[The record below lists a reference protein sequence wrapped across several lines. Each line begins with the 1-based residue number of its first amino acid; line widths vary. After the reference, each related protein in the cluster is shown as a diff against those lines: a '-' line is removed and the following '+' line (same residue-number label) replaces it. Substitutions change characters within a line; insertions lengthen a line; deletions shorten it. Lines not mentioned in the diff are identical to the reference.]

1 MYVRLRFILFAF
13 SWFYFF
19 TLSALSQEIEK
30 EDSLKYEIQEVTIL
44 GTRTVEK
51 IIDLPF
57 SVFRVDKYELTY
69 GKKESADDVLS
80 DVPGLFIQSR
90 YGNQDLR
97 ISIRGFGTRS
107 NTGIRGVRILQ
118 NGIPESEPDGET
130 VIDAIDFN
138 AIGGVEVVKGN
149 FSSLYANAPGG
160 IINILSDIYFP
171 QDYST
176 VINQVGNFGYI
187 QNGFKLG
194 LKNENGRFLLS
205 YNYRNSDGYRQH
217 SQEFQHLL
225 NAVYEEYVGRA
236 TLTILGNYVNGL
248 TKLPGA
254 LTNEEFAS
262 DPFQANPLAL
272 SFDFKR
278 ITKKGRF
285 AVKYKLELDED
296 SKNEIEVTGY
306 GSIKELERAD
316 NQFYTLETRYSL
328 GSFFRYTNRTE
339 LFGRNNIFT
348 CGMDYAYQSGPISDF
363 DNIYG
368 NRGISVLN
376 EYSESLSNI
385 GFYLLNHFNIA
396 PGKFDVFLSGRFDRN
411 IYAKDIFIPYGFT
424 DTTRI
429 FKKFA
434 PKIAFNYK
442 LSSLIAL
449 YTSYGIGFDFP
460 ALTELANTP
469 ISSNIKYSINPDLN
483 VQQSG
488 NFELGIKGNIIN
500 AEEMF
505 MKKLSFEFT
514 FFDYVIKDE
523 IVPFIISQNTY
534 FRNAAK
540 TDRIGIEAGVKCEPF
555 EGIELTLNYTMADFK
570 YLNYPAVI
578 FTPTGQVNADYTGNY
593 EPSVPGNIL
602 NCIVNYEF
610 EMSNDLFGLLQ
621 WDCDYI
627 SSMWANDQNSE
638 KASPYFYGNV
648 MAGINYSY
656 NKFNAVLYIGAGNIF
671 NKRYSGFINI
681 NDYNGQ
687 YYDAGEPRNFYSGL
701 NISYKL

>member
-1 MYVRLRFILFAF
+1 MNARLRLLSIISILIFC
-13 SWFYFF
+13 
-19 TLSALSQEIEK
+19 ALSVLPQEIDK
-30 EDSLKYEIQEVTIL
+30 KDSLRYEIQEVTIL
-44 GTRTVEK
+44 GTRTTEK

-57 SVFRVDKYELTY
+57 SVFRVDKQELSY
-69 GKKESADDVLS
+69 GRKESAKDVLS
-80 DVPGLFIQSR
+80 DVPGLFLQSR

-107 NTGIRGVRILQ
+107 NSGIRGVRILQ
-118 NGIPESEPDGET
+118 DGIPESEPDGET
-130 VIDAIDFN
+130 VIDAVDFN
-138 AIGGVEVVKGN
+138 SLGGVEVVKGN
-149 FSSLYANAPGG
+149 LSSLYANAPGG
-160 IINILSDIYFP
+160 VINFESDLYFP

-176 VINQVGNFGYI
+176 VINQVGKFGYR

-194 LKNENGRFLLS
+194 LKNENSRFLLS
-205 YNYRNSDGYRQH
+205 YNYRNLDGYRQH
-217 SQEFQHLL
+217 SQEFQHLV
-225 NAVYEEYVGRA
+225 NAVYEGYLGRA

-248 TKLPGA
+248 IKLPGS
-254 LTNEEFAS
+254 LTQEEFAS

-278 ITKKGRF
+278 ITKKGRIG
-285 AVKYKLELDED
+285 VRYKLDFDE
-296 SKNEIEVTGY
+296 SNKNEIEVTGY

-316 NQFYTLETRYSL
+316 NHFYTLETRYSL
-328 GSFFRYTNRTE
+328 GSFLRYTNRTE

-348 CGMDYAYQSGPISDF
+348 CGMDYAYQSGPITDF

-368 NRGISVLN
+368 NKGISVQN

-385 GFYLLNHFNIA
+385 GFYLLNHFNIV
-396 PGKFDVFLSGRFDRN
+396 PDKFDLFLSGRFDRN
-411 IYAKDIFIPYGFT
+411 VYSKDIFIPFGFT

-429 FKKFA
+429 FQKFA

-442 LSSLIAL
+442 LFPSIAL

-488 NFELGIKGNIIN
+488 NFEFGIKGNLIN
-500 AEEMF
+500 PGEEF
-505 MKKLSFEFT
+505 MRKLFFEFT
-514 FFDYVIKDE
+514 FFDYLIRDE
-523 IVPFIISQNTY
+523 IVPFIISQNSY

-540 TDRIGIEAGVKCEPF
+540 TDRLGVETGVKCEPF
-555 EGIELTLNYTMADFK
+555 EGIELTLNYTLTHFK
-570 YLNYPAVI
+570 YLNYPATL
-578 FTPTGQVNADYTGNY
+578 FTDSGSANVNYTGNHV
-593 EPSVPGNIL
+593 PSVPASIFNFIL
-602 NCIVNYEF
+602 NYEF
-610 EMSNDLFGLLQ
+610 EISDDISGLLQ

-627 SSMWANDQNSE
+627 SSMWVNDQNSE

-648 MAGINYSY
+648 VAGINYSS

-671 NKRYSGFINI
+671 DKRYSGFINI
-681 NDYNGQ
+681 NDNNGQ
-687 YYDAGEPRNFYSGL
+687 YYETGETRNYYSGI
-701 NISYKL
+701 NISYKF

>member
-1 MYVRLRFILFAF
+1 MYIRLRFILFI
-13 SWFYFF
+13 SSSLYFF
-19 TLSALSQEIEK
+19 TFPVLPQELDK
-30 EDSLKYEIQEVTIL
+30 KDSLKYEIQEVTIL

-57 SVFRVDKYELTY
+57 SVFRVDKNELTY
-69 GKKESADDVLS
+69 GKKESAKDVLS
-80 DVPGLFIQSR
+80 DVPGLLLQSR

-118 NGIPESEPDGET
+118 DGIPESEPDGET
-130 VIDAIDFN
+130 VIDAVDFN
-138 AIGGVEVVKGN
+138 SLGGVEVVKGN

-160 IINILSDIYFP
+160 VINFVSDLYFP

-176 VINQVGNFGYI
+176 VINQVGNFGYR

-194 LKNENGRFLLS
+194 LKNENSRFLLS

-217 SQEFQHLL
+217 SQEFQHLV
-225 NAVYEEYVGRA
+225 NAVYEGYVGRA
-236 TLTILGNYVNGL
+236 TLTILGNFVNGL
-248 TKLPGA
+248 TKLPGS
-254 LTNEEFAS
+254 LTSEEFAS
-262 DPFQANPLAL
+262 DPLQANPLAL

-278 ITKKGRF
+278 ITKKGRI
-285 AVKYKLELDED
+285 AVKYKLEFGEADNND
-296 SKNEIEVTGY
+296 IEVTGY
-306 GSIKELERAD
+306 GSIKELESAD
-316 NQFYTLETRYSL
+316 NQYYTLETRYSL
-328 GSFFRYTNRTE
+328 GSFLRYTNRTE

-363 DNIYG
+363 DNMFG
-368 NRGISVLN
+368 NKGISVQN

-385 GFYLLNHFNIA
+385 GFYLLNHFNVV
-396 PGKFDVFLSGRFDRN
+396 PDKFDLFLSGRLDRN
-411 IYAKDIFIPYGFT
+411 VYSKDVFIPYGFT

-429 FKKFA
+429 FQNFA

-442 LSSLIAL
+442 LSPSIAL
-449 YTSYGIGFDFP
+449 YSSYGIGFDFP

-500 AEEMF
+500 PEVMF
-505 MKKLSFEFT
+505 MRKLFFEFT
-514 FFDYVIKDE
+514 FFDYVIRDE

-540 TDRIGIEAGVKCEPF
+540 TNRLGIEAGVKSEPF
-555 EGIELTLNYTMADFK
+555 EGIELTVNYTITHFK
-570 YLNYPAVI
+570 YLNYPAEI
-578 FTPTGQVNADYTGNY
+578 FTPTGSVNVDYTGNY
-593 EPSVPGNIL
+593 VPSVPTSIL
-602 NCIVNYEF
+602 NFILNYEV
-610 EMSNDLFGLLQ
+610 EISDNISGLLQ

-627 SSMWANDQNSE
+627 SSMWVNDQNSE
-638 KASPYFYGNV
+638 KASPYFYGNA
-648 MAGINYSY
+648 MAGINYSF

-671 NKRYSGFINI
+671 DKRYSDFINI

-687 YYDAGEPRNFYSGL
+687 YYETGEPRNFYSGL